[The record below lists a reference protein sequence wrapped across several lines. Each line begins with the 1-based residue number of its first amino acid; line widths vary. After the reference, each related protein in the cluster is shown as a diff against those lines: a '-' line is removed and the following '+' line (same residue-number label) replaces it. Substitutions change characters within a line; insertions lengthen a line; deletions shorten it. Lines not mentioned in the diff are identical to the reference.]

1 MTEDDDFDIV
11 VHALQTHR
19 DKLWKMTQ
27 SNMNNDMFNVMDQI
41 RLEQIDQLDGAIKCH
56 KVQNCV
62 VTDLPAGA

>member
-1 MTEDDDFDIV
+1 MTDDDDFDIV
-11 VHALQTHR
+11 VHVLQTHR
-19 DKLWKMTQ
+19 DILWKMTQ

-56 KVQNCV
+56 KVQKSV